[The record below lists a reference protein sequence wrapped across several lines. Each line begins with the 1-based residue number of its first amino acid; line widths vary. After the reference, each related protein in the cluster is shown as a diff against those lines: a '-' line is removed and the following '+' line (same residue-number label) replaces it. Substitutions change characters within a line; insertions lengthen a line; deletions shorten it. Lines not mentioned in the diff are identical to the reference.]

1 MNEENEKPKKKVA
14 VYIRISTD
22 EQKKNSTYLNQ
33 EDIIRQFVENRSD
46 TLEFAWDAF
55 WYRDLW
61 ISGTDEAD
69 IRPWMGALMDDL
81 ELYAEMWEK
90 PFDMIIFYRLDR
102 VARSLNILLK
112 ILERFEYYN
121 LWYIST
127 QESIDTSTPFGKA
140 MLWIIWAFAELE
152 RSLIEERTHAWIERS
167 RTKWIWQQKKYG
179 FDRVDG
185 RPVINQREAEIVR
198 LMFNLLVHKKYTID
212 DIIKEFEILC
222 IPRPWESKVWKWPYE
237 WEDKTIRKYLIDEAY
252 IGKHYYC
259 KTKSVKE
266 NGKRKTIELPK
277 SKWRVSDIWHEGII
291 DESLFEEAQK
301 ILAETTAWDN
311 RWQRKNKDWE
321 LKFILSEFLRCDHC
335 KEHRYR
341 QKMSH
346 FKWTRSAKTTEY
358 YICNWKSKDKFEH
371 SYICPVVP
379 IAKEDLENL
388 VLHHIKNIFY
398 QPEWI
403 AKYLEEQRVNELAT
417 KQAELRIKRLRELT
431 NDEYITTK
439 KMRMR
444 EQYKEMNLSKSQL
457 DEEISEL
464 ESKLQENKEQL
475 KYRIDVRQNSLRS
488 KVYIKAITMAK
499 ELSNIENL
507 LNNRPLLERILK
519 LLVKE
524 IVIYSREAT
533 EKDKLAG
540 RKKEWWV
547 KQYIPYHLKIVFNLP
562 PDIIKW
568 FMSGWPI
575 SPTPMNPDIIMRDG
589 KFYNAQWNLTS
600 LSKALNPENNKNPEN
615 KLAINMGNQYFNE
628 AWFTSKINQRPI
640 VQISI

>member
-1 MNEENEKPKKKVA
+1 MNEENEKPKIRVA

-33 EDIIRQFVENRSD
+33 EEIIRRFVESRSD
-46 TLEFAWDAF
+46 TLEFAWDEF

-61 ISGTDEAD
+61 VSGTDEAD
-69 IRPWMGALMDDL
+69 VRPWMGALMDDL

-127 QESIDTSTPFGKA
+127 QESLDTSTPFGKA

-167 RTKWIWQQKKYG
+167 RAKGIWQHKKYWY
-179 FDRVDG
+179 DRISG
-185 RPVINQREAEIVR
+185 RPVINVRESEVVR

-212 DIIKEFEILC
+212 DIMKEFEILC

-237 WEDKTIRKYLIDEAY
+237 WEDKTIRKYLADETY
-252 IGKHYYC
+252 IWKHYYC
-259 KTKSVKE
+259 KTKSVKI

-277 SKWRVSDIWHEGII
+277 SEWTVSDIWHESII
-291 DESLFEEAQK
+291 DEELFEDAQK
-301 ILAETTAWDN
+301 ILVTMTAWDN
-311 RWQRKNKDWE
+311 RWQRKNQEWE

-335 KEHRYR
+335 KEHRYHH
-341 QKMSH
+341 KMSH

-379 IAKEDLENL
+379 IAREDLERL

-403 AKYLEEQRVNELAT
+403 AQYLESQRGNELAT

-431 NDEYITTK
+431 NDEYIK
-439 KMRMR
+439 AKRLRIR
-444 EQYKEMNLSKSQL
+444 EQYKEMNLSKTQL

-475 KYRIDVRQNSLRS
+475 KYRIDIRQSSLRA
-488 KVYIKAITMAK
+488 KVYIQAITMAK
-499 ELSNIENL
+499 ELSNIQKL
-507 LNNRPLLERILK
+507 LDNRPLLERILK

-524 IVIYSREAT
+524 IIIYSREAT
-533 EKDKLAG
+533 ENDKLAG

-562 PDIIKW
+562 PDIIKG
-568 FMSGWPI
+568 FMNWWPVL
-575 SPTPMNPDIIMRDG
+575 PTPMNPDITMRDG
-589 KFYNAQWNLTS
+589 KFYNAEWNLVS
-600 LSKALNPENNKNPEN
+600 LSKALNQDNNKNPEN
-615 KLAINMGNQYFNE
+615 KLAIEVGNHYFNDG
-628 AWFTSKINQRPI
+628 WFTSKINHRP
-640 VQISI
+640 S